1 MTVGELI
8 QRVQSLYSHGVQSD
22 DSRLSSR
29 HIYNKLKSV
38 RMKLLYDD
46 LKKKKSVNAINY
58 QTLPCVE
65 LIKANIQECGNCLPT
80 LGCDLLRSKLE
91 LPKTASDGL
100 ANYIESVTSVD
111 GTIRYTETQWS
122 AKKYKKG
129 NKYTSHIPDFYLR
142 NNFLYIT
149 WVMGP
154 RILTITGLFE
164 DPIEVATY
172 PSACKKKECLNPY
185 TLEFPIEGRFIE
197 ALIEIAYRELIEMFS
212 ASAQDLSNNS
222 TEDRT
227 HQPIRRNYENSNE
240 QE

>member
-46 LKKKKSVNAINY
+46 LKRKKSVNAINY

-91 LPKTASDGL
+91 LPKPASDGL
-100 ANYIESVTSVD
+100 TNYIESVTSVD

-122 AKKYKKG
+122 AKKY
-129 NKYTSHIPDFYLR
+129 
-142 NNFLYIT
+142 NFLYIT
-149 WVMGP
+149 WVRGP
-154 RILTITGLFE
+154 RILTVTGLFE

-172 PSACKKKECLNPY
+172 PAVCEEKQCLDPY

-197 ALIEIAYRELIEMFS
+197 PLIEIAYRELIEMFS

-227 HQPIRRNYENSNE
+227 HQPIRRNYENGNE